1 MNTAFLDKLEGRGR
15 ASENDVM
22 RERVQEEE
30 RPRLASEDFRSQ
42 QPYATTEQV
51 HLAHLNPDA
60 EQSCSD
66 WTEDGECW
74 MDVWISLCLLFLTP
88 FFSPAQCWLTKP
100 KSDVTRVAH
109 LILYERTVIVCLVCV
124 KSKAL
129 HTSEMLYVDREVC
142 LVCSDTVVPAI

>member
-1 MNTAFLDKLEGRGR
+1 MNAAFLDKLEGQGRG
-15 ASENDVM
+15 SENDVK

-30 RPRLASEDFRSQ
+30 HTRLASEDFRH
-42 QPYATTEQV
+42 QPSTTEQQV
-51 HLAHLNPDA
+51 HLTHLKPDP

-66 WTEDGECW
+66 WREKAGEW
-74 MDVWISLCLLFLTP
+74 RMDVWISLCLPFLTP

-142 LVCSDTVVPAI
+142 LVCSDTVVPGI